1 MVTKVLFYLLDGES
15 NASSRHRVLQYF
27 PELREHGIEPFVS
40 RPVPEPLYQRLVE
53 REGRAERLHPPPSAL
68 EHSLGGVTGS
78 VTRSAERAH
87 RGVAGATGSLTPGAE
102 RADRRRLA
110 SKAAFYSLF
119 LALRTLDVLR
129 ADAFDV
135 VVIQRDLFPFG
146 PPWLERLLAHRNP
159 RLVYD
164 TDDATYLRPVFTPN
178 TPFQKL
184 RRFDKVAEVVAR
196 AAWVSAATPAI
207 AEWARRYNANVSV
220 VPMAVDL
227 AEYDRARAIAFH
239 RPAGPLV
246 LGWAGTAGGLG
257 YLKRM
262 GAVLAEICAANDVV
276 VRIVSGG
283 YRELCLPGVRL
294 DARPWHSATGLADM
308 AAFDIGLVP
317 LDDTPF
323 EQAKFPFKLLQYL
336 ALGVPAISARVG
348 IATSVIRHGENGLLA
363 DSPDAWRDALETL
376 IADARLRRTLA
387 AAGRETVEASYTLER
402 VGPLLVD
409 GLRRAAS

>member
-1 MVTKVLFYLLDGES
+1 MLTKVLFYLLDGES

-27 PELREHGIEPFVS
+27 SKLREHGIEPFAS

-53 REGRAERLHPPPSAL
+53 GEG
-68 EHSLGGVTGS
+68 
-78 VTRSAERAH
+78 
-87 RGVAGATGSLTPGAE
+87 
-102 RADRRRLA
+102 RADRRHRDGLV

-146 PPWLERLLAHRNP
+146 PPWLERTLLRRNS

-207 AEWARRYNANVSV
+207 AEWARGYNARVSV

-227 AEYDRARAIAFH
+227 AEYDRARQGAT
-239 RPAGPLV
+239 PGPDGPLV
-246 LGWAGTAGGLG
+246 IGWAGTAGGLG
-257 YLKRM
+257 YLKKL
-262 GAVLAEICAANDVV
+262 APVLAEMCDRHNAV
-276 VRIVSGG
+276 VRVISGG

-294 DARPWHSATGLADM
+294 DARPWHPATGLRGM
-308 AAFDIGLVP
+308 AGFDIGLVP

-348 IATSVIRHGENGLLA
+348 VATSVIRHGENGLLA
-363 DSPDAWRDALETL
+363 DSPAAWRDALEAL
-376 IADARLRRTLA
+376 IGDARLRRGLSM
-387 AAGRETVEASYTLER
+387 AGRATVEASFTVER

-409 GLRRAAS
+409 GLRRAVA